1 MKLRFLAKLEP
12 AEERFTS
19 LALNNSL
26 KYFMKK
32 QFAAASAI
40 GMALA
45 GSLCAQSLFD
55 LAPDD
60 DQKESLPLKWS
71 VGANLGHDNNPTP
84 LLGNDDESA
93 YGQAYVGATFLTN
106 TPQTTLSFGT
116 QLGVIHYFDNLDVL
130 GTDVDDTSFTAS
142 LYLNWTHRLSE
153 RLRIVSRNTFSYELE
168 PDYSTGFQSQRQ
180 IGNYLRWSTDN
191 ALGYRWSERLA
202 TYTGIRLNG
211 LSYDETD
218 LADRDTILA
227 YNDFRYQLSDR
238 TVTTLTY
245 RHAQTTGGGAVT
257 DSTNQYVL
265 AGLEHRF
272 SPQTTGVIRAGV
284 QIRDV
289 DKGQSGTSPYAE
301 ASLKTQ
307 INEQLS
313 LKAYGRYGIEDY
325 ARALRDLNTGVFSVY
340 SDTDSLRLGFTA
352 NYQIS
357 QDLALNAGVNY
368 AGMEY
373 NNLLLGSRGA
383 ASVGEDLLN
392 TYVGFDLKVSD
403 NVYLNGRYN
412 VEDLASD
419 AGRDYDRNRISVG
432 VSTTF

>member
-1 MKLRFLAKLEP
+1 MKLLCLSKLKP
-12 AEERFTS
+12 AEERFAS

-26 KYFMKK
+26 NYFMKK

-60 DQKESLPLKWS
+60 DEKESLPLKWS
-71 VGANLGHDNNPTP
+71 VGANLGYDNNPTP

-116 QLGVIHYFDNLDVL
+116 QLGVIHYFDNIDVL
-130 GTDVDDTSFTAS
+130 GNVDDTSFTAA

-153 RLRIVSRNTFSYELE
+153 RLRLVSRNTLSYELE

-180 IGNYLRWSTDN
+180 NGNYFRWSTDN

-211 LSYDETD
+211 ISYDEID
-218 LADRDTILA
+218 YGDRDTVLA

-289 DKGQSGTSPYAE
+289 DGGNSGTSPYVE
-301 ASLKTQ
+301 TSFKTQ
-307 INEQLS
+307 VNEQLS

-325 ARALRDLNTGVFSVY
+325 ARALVNLDTGVFSAY
-340 SDTDSLRLGFTA
+340 SDTDSLRVGFTA
-352 NYQIS
+352 NYQVS

-368 AGMEY
+368 ALMEY
-373 NNLLLGSRGA
+373 NDLLPGYGGA

-419 AGRDYDRNRISVG
+419 AGRDYDRNRFSVG

>member
-1 MKLRFLAKLEP
+1 
-12 AEERFTS
+12 
-19 LALNNSL
+19 
-26 KYFMKK
+26 MKK

-325 ARALRDLNTGVFSVY
+325 ARALRDLNTRVFSVY
-340 SDTDSLRLGFTA
+340 SDTDSLRLGLTA

-373 NNLLLGSRGA
+373 NNLLSGQSPRAA
-383 ASVGEDLLN
+383 ASVGENLLN

-412 VEDLASD
+412 VEDLESD
-419 AGRDYDRNRISVG
+419 AGRDYDRNRFSVG